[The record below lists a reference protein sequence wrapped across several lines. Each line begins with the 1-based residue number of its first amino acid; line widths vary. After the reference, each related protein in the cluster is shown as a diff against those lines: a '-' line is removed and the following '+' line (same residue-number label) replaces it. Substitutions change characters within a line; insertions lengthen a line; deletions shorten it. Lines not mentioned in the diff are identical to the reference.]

1 MIEILDIITI
11 ELKIIMHESTLQIKF
26 YHMDFF
32 LRINITF
39 YPYIKN

>member
-11 ELKIIMHESTLQIKF
+11 ELKIIMYESTLQIKF

-32 LRINITF
+32 
-39 YPYIKN
+39 